1 MDDNQNDP
9 ICAISVR
16 PDLVKKLITVDGG
29 VMEIDGITLEFGP
42 GCLAEDTEITLIKDD
57 RNYAFKSL
65 LKLGL
70 FNDVPRVV
78 EFLPDGLK
86 FLKPACLTVR
96 FETKISDSELFIFH
110 GCYNRDYH
118 RASWKLV
125 PNDAEER
132 SVEGAVSVKI
142 GEFCFYSF
150 ILAQRGMLARIL
162 SHLNQSF
169 SCRAYSFFRRLS
181 TTDMI
186 DVSVVLI
193 SEFVDDNNEEDIRQL
208 KDHYDEGF
216 TKGEKGML
224 KRVHTDRRLE
234 MSLEFP
240 GVESAPISFK
250 VDEPQLDS
258 VGFVIDHFKGISVK
272 NPANGRVKVHEVHQI
287 ENRLLW
293 DLSVPEVETVITC
306 QPELSGNFDFSVFI
320 FRHFVSCRVVSCCVV
335 SFCIVL
341 CVKACAH

>member
-1 MDDNQNDP
+1 MDDNQNDL
-9 ICAISVR
+9 ILAVSVR

-42 GCLAEDTEITLIKDD
+42 GCLAEGTEITLIQDD
-57 RNYAFKSL
+57 RKFAFKSL

-70 FNDVPRVV
+70 VNDVPRVV

-96 FETKISDSELFIFH
+96 FETKISDPELFILH
-110 GCYNRDYH
+110 GSYNRDYH
-118 RASWKLV
+118 RTSWKLV

-132 SVEGAVSVKI
+132 SMDGSVNVKI
-142 GEFCFYSF
+142 DEFCFYSS
-150 ILAQRGMLARIL
+150 ILPQRGMLARIL

-169 SCRAYSFFRRLS
+169 SCRAYSLYRRLG

-208 KDHYDEGF
+208 KNHYDEGF
-216 TKGEKGML
+216 IKVEKRML
-224 KRVHTDRRLE
+224 KRRVHTDCRLE
-234 MSLEFP
+234 LSLEFP

-250 VDEPQLDS
+250 VDQPQLDS
-258 VGFVIDHFKGISVK
+258 VGFVIDDFKGITVK
-272 NPANGRVKVHEVHQI
+272 NPANGRIKVNELHNI

-293 DLSVPEVETVITC
+293 DLSVCEVESVITC
-306 QPELSGNFDFSVFI
+306 QPVQSGNFDFSVFVFLS
-320 FRHFVSCRVVSCCVV
+320 FRFVLCGVV
-335 SFCIVL
+335 SFCIE
-341 CVKACAH
+341 

>member
-1 MDDNQNDP
+1 
-9 ICAISVR
+9 
-16 PDLVKKLITVDGG
+16 
-29 VMEIDGITLEFGP
+29 MEIDGITLDFGP

-70 FNDVPRVV
+70 VNDVPRVI

-96 FETKISDSELFIFH
+96 FETKISDPELFILH
-110 GCYNRDYH
+110 GSYNRDYH
-118 RASWKLV
+118 RTSWKLV
-125 PNDAEER
+125 PNDPEKK
-132 SVEGAVSVKI
+132 SVDGAVNVKI
-142 GEFCFYSF
+142 DEFCFYSF

-169 SCRAYSFFRRLS
+169 SCCAYSLYRRLG

-208 KDHYDEGF
+208 KGHYDERF

-250 VDEPQLDS
+250 VDKPQLDS
-258 VGFVIDHFKGISVK
+258 VGFVIDDFKGISVK
-272 NPANGRVKVHEVHQI
+272 NPANGRIKVYELHNI

-293 DLSVPEVETVITC
+293 DLSIREVESVITC
-306 QPELSGNFDFSVFI
+306 QPVQSGNFDFSIV
-320 FRHFVSCRVVSCCVV
+320 VSFRVVSCC
-335 SFCIVL
+335 FVL
-341 CVKACAH
+341 Y